1 MYLWILA
8 IAFSKIRFWKT
19 YLKTHNGKFVF
30 LSLQYKFQV
39 EIILVSLVGYV
50 VFIGLQLL
58 QLVDKVE
65 HEVLH
70 YQNRGFTYL
79 PKLKMTQT

>member
-1 MYLWILA
+1 MNPSNRLSI
-8 IAFSKIRFWKT
+8 IRFWKT
-19 YLKTHNGKFVF
+19 HLKTHNGTFVF
-30 LSLQYKFQV
+30 VSLQYKFQV
-39 EIILVSLVGYV
+39 EIILVNRVGYV

-58 QLVDKVE
+58 QLVDQVE